1 MLLRYVPAPPIV
13 AQMKTHVRMG
23 VGAAALIVMG
33 LATGCQQTTDGQVAM
48 TTEPGPDLT
57 SEPTA
62 TAQPTIP
69 GLPGFEIP
77 DIPGL
82 PGLPGSDVPDVPPP
96 PNAES
101 MTCEEFADLDE
112 ATQKAVVRAILKDQG
127 QTDET
132 AEMTALLMAG
142 AMCQFMPAL
151 TVSEV
156 VTGSPP

>member
-1 MLLRYVPAPPIV
+1 MLPRYVALAPIV

-23 VGAAALIVMG
+23 AATLIVIG
-33 LATGCQQTTDGQVAM
+33 LATGCQQTTEGSVAM

-62 TAQPTIP
+62 TAEPTIP

-96 PNAES
+96 PNAQT
-101 MTCEEFADLDE
+101 MKCDEFADLDE
-112 ATQKAVVRAILKDQG
+112 ATQKAVVRAILTEDG

-142 AMCQFMPAL
+142 AMCQFMPDL

-156 VTGSPP
+156 VSGSPP

>member
-1 MLLRYVPAPPIV
+1 MLPRYVALAPIV

-23 VGAAALIVMG
+23 AAALIVIG
-33 LATGCQQTTDGQVAM
+33 LATGCQQTTEGSVAM
-48 TTEPGPDLT
+48 TTEPGPDL
-57 SEPTA
+57 SSGPTA

-96 PNAES
+96 PNAQT
-101 MTCEEFADLDE
+101 MTCDEFADLDE
-112 ATQKAVVRAILKDQG
+112 ATQKAVVRAILTEDG

-132 AEMTALLMAG
+132 AEMTAVLMAG
-142 AMCQFMPAL
+142 AMCQFMPDL

-156 VTGSPP
+156 VSGSPP

>member
-1 MLLRYVPAPPIV
+1 MLPRYVALAPIV

-23 VGAAALIVMG
+23 AAALIVIG
-33 LATGCQQTTDGQVAM
+33 LATGCQQTTEGSVAM

-62 TAQPTIP
+62 TAEPTIP

-96 PNAES
+96 PNAQT
-101 MTCEEFADLDE
+101 MKCDEFADLDE
-112 ATQKAVVRAILKDQG
+112 ATQKAVVRAILTEDG

-142 AMCQFMPAL
+142 AMCQFMPDL

-156 VTGSPP
+156 VSGSPP

>member
-1 MLLRYVPAPPIV
+1 MLPRYVALAPIV

-23 VGAAALIVMG
+23 AAALIVIG
-33 LATGCQQTTDGQVAM
+33 LATGCQQTTEGSVAM
-48 TTEPGPDLT
+48 TTEPGPDL
-57 SEPTA
+57 SSGPTA

-96 PNAES
+96 PNAQT
-101 MTCEEFADLDE
+101 MTCDEFAELDE
-112 ATQKAVVRAILKDQG
+112 ATQKAVVRAILTEDG

-132 AEMTALLMAG
+132 AEMTAVLMAG
-142 AMCQFMPAL
+142 AMCQFMPDL

-156 VTGSPP
+156 VSGSPP